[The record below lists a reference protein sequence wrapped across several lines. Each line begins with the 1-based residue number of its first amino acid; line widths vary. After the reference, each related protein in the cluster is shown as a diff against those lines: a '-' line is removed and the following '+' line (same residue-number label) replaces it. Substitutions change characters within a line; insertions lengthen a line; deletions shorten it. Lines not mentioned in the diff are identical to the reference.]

1 MKKLSYVAIA
11 FGVVLLLGQEYLS
24 GILML
29 GSGLLILNNRKLKKQ
44 PGKAPITENLLSRL
58 NPVSTTAP
66 QTAVKAPT
74 PQAPGKAPTLQ
85 TKTQFTFN
93 VAGIEYEGRS
103 KLIEEYLSRYAEP
116 YDGMT
121 NKEMKEYDGDT
132 FYKYEKII
140 DSNAVEFVMEPN
152 NKFDPNAIAVHHNEL
167 GKIGYVPAA
176 RTATLRKFL
185 DKSKE
190 YTTEIEF
197 YGGPYKRVYDEEIQT
212 GKTNYSANVKIV
224 TPLKG

>member
-1 MKKLSYVAIA
+1 MKKLSYYLIG
-11 FGVVLLLGQEYLS
+11 FGVLMLIAEEYVVGFILIGSGGLLLRRSAQIKANKTADIDLS
-24 GILML
+24 
-29 GSGLLILNNRKLKKQ
+29 
-44 PGKAPITENLLSRL
+44 SRL
-58 NPVSTTAP
+58 NSTPTKSDNLYIPTSTPATQPDVKAPAP
-66 QTAVKAPT
+66 QTRT
-74 PQAPGKAPTLQ
+74 H
-85 TKTQFTFN
+85 FRFN
-93 VAGIEYEGRS
+93 VAGTEYEGRS
-103 KLIEEYLSRYAEP
+103 KLIEEYLSGFAEP

-185 DKSKE
+185 EKSKE

-197 YGGPYKRVYDEEIQT
+197 YGGPYKRVYDGEIET
-212 GKTNYSANVKIV
+212 GKYNYSADVKVI